1 MSARRRREWNV
12 PRISDG
18 RAPALPSSPSQKERY
33 RRILRAAAEH
43 GARYGLER
51 IQILDVAKDA
61 DVAIATL
68 YRYFPS
74 KTVLFTALLHS
85 QVERLDRAV
94 AQVRPGQT
102 PAEAVGQLLVQAS
115 RRLLERP
122 LLAQA
127 MLQSNNATVAG
138 GSPALAVTGAFADLI
153 LRVAGIASPT
163 EHDLQL
169 VRIIEQTWY
178 GSLISEL
185 NGHIPAEQAEEDTLL
200 ACRLLLADLGREAAS
215 SR

>member
-1 MSARRRREWNV
+1 V
-12 PRISDG
+12 PRVSDG
-18 RAPALPSSPSQKERY
+18 RAPAQPSSPSQKERY
-33 RRILRAAAEH
+33 RRILRAAADH
-43 GARYGLER
+43 GARYGLDR

-85 QVERLDRAV
+85 QVEGLDRTV
-94 AQVRPGQT
+94 PKRQPGQE
-102 PAEAVGQLLVQAS
+102 PADAVGQMLVEAG

-138 GSPALAVTGAFADLI
+138 DSPALAVTGAFADLM
-153 LRVAGIASPT
+153 LRVAGIDSPT
-163 EHDLQL
+163 PHDRRLL
-169 VRIIEQTWY
+169 RIIEQTWY

-185 NGHIPAEQAEEDTLL
+185 NGHISAAEAEEDTLL
-200 ACRLLLADLGREAAS
+200 ACRLLLAELGRDAAT

>member
-1 MSARRRREWNV
+1 V
-12 PRISDG
+12 PRLSDG
-18 RAPALPSSPSQKERY
+18 RAPAQPSSPSQKERY

-43 GARYGLER
+43 GARHGLDR

-85 QVERLDRAV
+85 QVEGLDRAV
-94 AQVRPGQT
+94 AKVKPGQS
-102 PAEAVGQLLVQAS
+102 PPEAVGQVLIEAS

-138 GSPALAVTGAFADLI
+138 ESPALAVTGAFADLI
-153 LRVAGIASPT
+153 LRVAGIDSPT
-163 EHDLQL
+163 AHDLRL

-185 NGHIPAEQAEEDTLL
+185 NGHISAEEAEEDTLL
-200 ACRLLLADLGREAAS
+200 ACRLLLSDLGRDATP